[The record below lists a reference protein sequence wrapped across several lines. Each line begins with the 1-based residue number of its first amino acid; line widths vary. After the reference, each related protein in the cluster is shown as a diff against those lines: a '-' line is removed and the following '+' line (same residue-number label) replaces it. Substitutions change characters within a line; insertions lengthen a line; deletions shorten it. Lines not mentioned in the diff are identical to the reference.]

1 MTPPDPA
8 VSEIAL
14 IRQNRTC
21 KTGIQLA
28 ILEIQ
33 ANRGCSK
40 GAEWSA
46 RQNIGK
52 NNFVGPKMQTPPD
65 SVLTLNCAVGFLRPK
80 SNFRHLNCVIC
91 HL

>member
-8 VSEIAL
+8 VSEIDL

-46 RQNIGK
+46 RQNTG
-52 NNFVGPKMQTPPD
+52 NYNFLGPKMTLPD
-65 SVLTLNCAVGFLRPK
+65 PAVSFNWTLLT
-80 SNFRHLNCVIC
+80 S
-91 HL
+91 